1 MFSGVF
7 SNQADL
13 APNFAGTLM
22 ALTNMLATIPGILVP
37 TLVGIM
43 THGTN
48 GLAPWH
54 TGETILSFSLNKK
67 CNFSDEF
74 DLTEQSCSVWD
85 DGRNSSLWSCS
96 LFDLWE
102 GRHTS
107 GSQNQWKFNQIHVD
121 SILPSVLEQQWRK
134 KNTLKSNPILWQ
146 NFKISHVFL

>member
-43 THGTN
+43 THGTD

-54 TGETILSFSLNKK
+54 TGEIKVQWNAIIWKHLTSLDCAVFGITAGILLFEVVLFSIFGKADIQVGCITGKL
-67 CNFSDEF
+67 
-74 DLTEQSCSVWD
+74 
-85 DGRNSSLWSCS
+85 
-96 LFDLWE
+96 
-102 GRHTS
+102 
-107 GSQNQWKFNQIHVD
+107 
-121 SILPSVLEQQWRK
+121 
-134 KNTLKSNPILWQ
+134 
-146 NFKISHVFL
+146 

>member
-54 TGETILSFSLNKK
+54 TGETILLKKNQNTIFRTNLISLNNPAVFGMTAGILVFEVVLFSIFGKADIQVGRKINENLIKSMFDFSLSPGTTMK
-67 CNFSDEF
+67 E
-74 DLTEQSCSVWD
+74 E
-85 DGRNSSLWSCS
+85 
-96 LFDLWE
+96 E
-102 GRHTS
+102 H
-107 GSQNQWKFNQIHVD
+107 
-121 SILPSVLEQQWRK
+121 LEIQ
-134 KNTLKSNPILWQ
+134 SNPVTE
-146 NFKISHVFL
+146 F